1 MYTLYYSPGSCSLIV
16 HCLLEEFGVP
26 FELKRVDAASKD
38 EYRKLNPKGKVPALA
53 KHRLEWSNTLAAF
66 LNDK

>member
-1 MYTLYYSPGSCSLIV
+1 VRT
-16 HCLLEEFGVP
+16 
-26 FELKRVDAASKD
+26 KA
-38 EYRKLNPKGKVPALA
+38 PALA